1 MVHPE
6 FNYKEL
12 DGNDENIKEHDDEEE
27 LKDRIQIN
35 EYPKNPVQPIQFMN
49 DIPDNPLVRQD
60 SNNQKSEEYKHQDI
74 NRGWRQ
80 PYGGAKQNGYIH
92 DSPRYSEEQLT
103 PNVNDR
109 HIAKEHNE
117 IAQNLAK
124 KKGTKIGFI

>member
-1 MVHPE
+1 MGHPE
-6 FNYKEL
+6 VNYKEL

-27 LKDRIQIN
+27 LKDRIKIN
-35 EYPKNPVQPIQFMN
+35 EYAKNPVQPIQFMN

-92 DSPRYSEEQLT
+92 DRPRYSEEQLK
-103 PNVNDR
+103 PNVNDH

-124 KKGTKIGFI
+124 KKGTKIGSI